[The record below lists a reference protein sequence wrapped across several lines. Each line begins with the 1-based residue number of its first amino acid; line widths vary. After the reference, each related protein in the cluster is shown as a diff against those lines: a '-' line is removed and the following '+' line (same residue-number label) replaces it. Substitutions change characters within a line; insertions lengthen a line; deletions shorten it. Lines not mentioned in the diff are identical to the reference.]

1 MDWITNP
8 EIWVALITL
17 TTLEVVL
24 GIDNVIFT
32 RPVVS
37 LMVAG
42 GLWSAAVNL
51 GLFAWALNSGR
62 RIVSDSVRQCPR
74 RRKHTSRAR
83 YSC

>member
-42 GLWSAAVNL
+42 Y
-51 GLFAWALNSGR
+51 GR
-62 RIVSDSVRQCPR
+62 RRSTWACLPR
-74 RRKHTSRAR
+74 R
-83 YSC
+83 